1 MANGY
6 YHLQTTIKLLMI
18 ALKNAA
24 TKLEDVRPAAM
35 KVIVVQKTILIQTI
49 IKLIHQIVRVLLF

>member
-6 YHLQTTIKLLMI
+6 YHLKTTIKLLMI
-18 ALKNAA
+18 ALQNAA

-35 KVIVVQKTILIQTI
+35 KAIVVQKTILIQTI

>member
-1 MANGY
+1 MTNGN

-18 ALKNAA
+18 ALQNAA
-24 TKLEDVRPAAM
+24 TKLEDVQPVAM

>member
-1 MANGY
+1 MANGN

-18 ALKNAA
+18 ALQNAA
-24 TKLEDVRPAAM
+24 TKLEDVQPVAM